1 MEMILAVPF
10 CYTKEKHM
18 KFYTTD
24 TEKQAI
30 YYRKEQ
36 KVYEYAR
43 KFFKEMVPYLNWRP
57 YYIND
62 EILPLYCF
70 DETEEIIRSLTQGKD
85 TYITGG
91 ALEMGERQFVIR
103 IGLDTQNDR
112 LSPKLKRTIRHEII
126 HYVLWLANHKNKDD
140 ELDFWCYCYVFDGGA
155 YESLTSEDQ
164 NKYEMFI
171 KMYDKHLKELV
182 ENQRSYAVDTVI
194 RCLDKKNIEME
205 EFEKVVKQCAADPYG
220 TYNMTF

>member
-182 ENQRSYAVDTVI
+182 ENQR
-194 RCLDKKNIEME
+194 
-205 EFEKVVKQCAADPYG
+205 
-220 TYNMTF
+220 

>member
-1 MEMILAVPF
+1 
-10 CYTKEKHM
+10 M

-171 KMYDKHLKELV
+171 KMYDKHLKELA
-182 ENQRSYAVDTVI
+182 ENQRPYAVDTVI
-194 RCLDKKNIEME
+194 RCLDAKDIEIE
-205 EFEKVVKQCAADPYG
+205 EFEEVVKQCAADPYG

>member
-1 MEMILAVPF
+1 
-10 CYTKEKHM
+10 M

-62 EILPLYCF
+62 EILPLYCV

>member
-1 MEMILAVPF
+1 MEMIPAVSF

-155 YESLTSEDQ
+155 YESLTSVDQ

-194 RCLDKKNIEME
+194 RCLDEKNIEME

>member
-1 MEMILAVPF
+1 METIPVVSF

-194 RCLDKKNIEME
+194 RCLDEKNIEME

>member
-1 MEMILAVPF
+1 
-10 CYTKEKHM
+10 
-18 KFYTTD
+18 
-24 TEKQAI
+24 
-30 YYRKEQ
+30 
-36 KVYEYAR
+36 
-43 KFFKEMVPYLNWRP
+43 
-57 YYIND
+57 
-62 EILPLYCF
+62 
-70 DETEEIIRSLTQGKD
+70 
-85 TYITGG
+85 
-91 ALEMGERQFVIR
+91 MGERQFVIR

-194 RCLDKKNIEME
+194 RCLDEKNIEMK

-220 TYNMTF
+220 TVSV

>member
-1 MEMILAVPF
+1 MEMIPAVSF

-171 KMYDKHLKELV
+171 KMYDKHLKELA
-182 ENQRSYAVDTVI
+182 ENQRPYAVDTVI
-194 RCLDKKNIEME
+194 RCLDAKDIEIE
-205 EFEKVVKQCAADPYG
+205 EFEEVVKQCAADPYG